1 MTVLEDASA
10 DVNEVILEIIDVALA
25 EYSGRSLVSSDE
37 IIDILLD
44 IRRNVTDGG
53 NSSDNVQQ
61 LQSQ

>member
-1 MTVLEDASA
+1 MTVLEEASA
-10 DVNEVILEIIDVALA
+10 DVNEAILEIIDVALA

-53 NSSDNVQQ
+53 NDNDDVQQ
-61 LQSQ
+61 LQS